1 MRRCELINNIN
12 GEASSPYFIAD
23 VGANHDGDL
32 QKALDLI
39 NLIADA
45 GGHAAKF
52 QHFSAGTI
60 VSDTGFKSLGTKMA
74 HQSKWKKSV
83 FEIYQD
89 ASINL
94 EWTEA
99 LRDECK
105 KRHLDFFTSAYSLE
119 LVDFIDPYV
128 DVYKIGSGDITW
140 TQILE
145 HTAKKTNQSS

>member
-1 MRRCELINNIN
+1 MRRCELIKNIN

-94 EWTEA
+94 EWTGGTQGRVQKETPR
-99 LRDECK
+99 LLY
-105 KRHLDFFTSAYSLE
+105 KRL
-119 LVDFIDPYV
+119 
-128 DVYKIGSGDITW
+128 
-140 TQILE
+140 
-145 HTAKKTNQSS
+145 

>member
-52 QHFSAGTI
+52 QHFSAPRNQG
-60 VSDTGFKSLGTKMA
+60 GN
-74 HQSKWKKSV
+74 V
-83 FEIYQD
+83 FTFFY
-89 ASINL
+89 
-94 EWTEA
+94 TRA
-99 LRDECK
+99 LR
-105 KRHLDFFTSAYSLE
+105 A
-119 LVDFIDPYV
+119 
-128 DVYKIGSGDITW
+128 SGAGDMR
-140 TQILE
+140 
-145 HTAKKTNQSS
+145 